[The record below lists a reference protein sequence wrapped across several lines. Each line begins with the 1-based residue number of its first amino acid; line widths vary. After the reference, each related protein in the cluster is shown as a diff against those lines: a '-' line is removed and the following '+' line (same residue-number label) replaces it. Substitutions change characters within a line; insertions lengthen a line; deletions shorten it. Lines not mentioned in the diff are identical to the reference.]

1 MTSLIQAGKT
11 KRGRPAII
19 DYQHFSYVSNG
30 PGSQKVYSWRCS
42 NRKCDAT
49 LGTRKSSGNLVG
61 DTLPS
66 HQHGNQLMKK
76 TAKKTES
83 AVLLKYAGVQG
94 ATPSTVLQEISYNM
108 LSSNFPGQLS
118 SSSTAGAIRMKLWRQ
133 RQVIS
138 PRPKLPS
145 SFEEYMDTD
154 IPDKFT
160 KAADGGEFLIYKDWI
175 DVECTQPMAIFINK
189 GAQAVFSICAKVF
202 PTVSHKG
209 CRFHHNAAVWKNLG
223 DHHLQELFNQ
233 NPRFQ

>member
-19 DYQHFSYVSNG
+19 DNQHFSYVSNG
-30 PGSQKVYSWRCS
+30 PGSQKVYNWRCS

-83 AVLLKYAGVQG
+83 AVLFKYAGVQG

-133 RQVIS
+133 RQVRDKLS
-138 PRPKLPS
+138 VQDLSSLLHLRSTWTLTFLTSLPRQLMGVN
-145 SFEEYMDTD
+145 F
-154 IPDKFT
+154 
-160 KAADGGEFLIYKDWI
+160 
-175 DVECTQPMAIFINK
+175 
-189 GAQAVFSICAKVF
+189 
-202 PTVSHKG
+202 
-209 CRFHHNAAVWKNLG
+209 
-223 DHHLQELFNQ
+223 
-233 NPRFQ
+233 